1 MVRMVMTPEQRIRV
15 EEVLI
20 ETLNPD
26 QLAIEGIVKTLSEQP
41 TEEIPVEEIRSELE
55 KKHPII

>member
-1 MVRMVMTPEQRIRV
+1 MTPEQRIKV

-26 QLAIEGIVKTLSEQP
+26 QLAIEGIVKNLSEQP

>member
-1 MVRMVMTPEQRIRV
+1 MTPEQLIKV

-26 QLAIEGIVKTLSEQP
+26 QLAIEGIVKHLSEQP
-41 TEEIPVEEIRSELE
+41 TEEISVDEIKALVAKSS
-55 KKHPII
+55 

>member
-1 MVRMVMTPEQRIRV
+1 MTPEQRIKV